1 MRNIREISA
10 GNVVNVCFN
19 RELVYA
25 IAVVEPRIFVL
36 NLELYGSRME
46 DPYTGSRP
54 IC

>member
-10 GNVVNVCFN
+10 GNVVTVCFN

-36 NLELYGSRME
+36 NLEL
-46 DPYTGSRP
+46 
-54 IC
+54 